1 MSRSLLVLILYQ
13 PCWCQRMMDPCTCV
27 WTVGLSTR
35 SQSNTNIQF
44 QDNDMLDE
52 LYGSKVFSKF
62 CLRNGYNQIRMKER
76 DEWKTT
82 FNTKHGLYEWLVMP
96 FGLSN
101 APSTFKRLMNHV
113 LCKYLS
119 EFVLF

>member
-1 MSRSLLVLILYQ
+1 M
-13 PCWCQRMMDPCTCV
+13 

-52 LYGSKVFSKF
+52 LYGSKVFSKI

-76 DEWKTT
+76 GEWKTT